1 MEESEKEE
9 RMKEELNQT
18 ANWQKRMERNTQK
31 KGRKKEANSGE
42 KETQNQMKVNKAE
55 RSEAGRK
62 PGEKRE
68 QMEHWRNAT
77 SKKNRRR

>member
-42 KETQNQMKVNKAE
+42 KETQN
-55 RSEAGRK
+55 
-62 PGEKRE
+62 
-68 QMEHWRNAT
+68 
-77 SKKNRRR
+77 